1 MPFVNEGAYSN
12 FQDMNGFVP
21 VEFVTSS
28 SPSEYNDNIETEKG
42 AIFIMEVYQL
52 NPNGI
57 PYYKMQSVEVNTST
71 GAPTASA
78 IGGNGTYSAHQN
90 STSGS
95 NPVIIGFTNSNYTLK
110 TFMRITPII
119 GKVKVLG

>member
-1 MPFVNEGAYSN
+1 MPFVNAGAYSN
-12 FQDMNGFVP
+12 FIDMEGFVP

-28 SPSEYNDNIETEKG
+28 SPSEYNDNIETENG

-52 NPNGI
+52 NPSGI

-78 IGGNGTYSAHQN
+78 IGGNGTYSANQN
-90 STSGS
+90 STNGS

-110 TFMRITPII
+110 TFMRVTPII
-119 GKVKVLG
+119 GKVKILG

>member
-1 MPFVNEGAYSN
+1 MPFVNAGAYSN
-12 FQDMNGFVP
+12 FVDMGGFVP
-21 VEFVTSS
+21 VQFVTSTNPS
-28 SPSEYNDNIETEKG
+28 SYKNNIETEKG

-52 NPNGI
+52 NPSGI

-90 STSGS
+90 STSG
-95 NPVIIGFTNSNYTLK
+95 NTVIIGFTNSNYTLK
-110 TFMRITPII
+110 TYMRVTPII
-119 GKVKVLG
+119 GKTRILG